1 MNSTKTYRYFLF
13 AVFSALALCSQAQKA
28 WFADGYHG
36 GVYGHYPMWQAKFM
50 VDKLT
55 ENPGWKINL
64 EIEPETWDSVSVNDA
79 ENFEAFQRYY
89 SETGRLGRIEFVN
102 PAYAQPYAYNI
113 SGESIIRHF
122 SYGISKIRE
131 YFPEATFLT
140 YSCEEP
146 CFTSSLP
153 QILKGFRYKYAV
165 IRNPNTCWGGYTS
178 AFGKDLV
185 NWIGPD
191 GTTIPAVP
199 RYECEELADNST
211 WQTDSW
217 TNSKEFIASCFAN
230 GIRYPVGMTF
240 QDAGW
245 DGGPWGNEYK
255 PTEYTCWTPYIEM
268 IGEKVKPIDWMFSLE
283 DVKPGLVWGA
293 QVLQKLA
300 QEIRVSENRLI
311 MAEKMASL
319 NYILSGEEYPVS
331 NFAEGW
337 RTLMLAQHHDC
348 WIVPYN
354 GSPGY
359 TWADNV
365 TRWTNTSNRI
375 AEEIILKLSDAKEG
389 EQTSAIRV
397 FNTLGVPRT
406 DVVKINMPEG
416 FSEKEVAVFN
426 INDKQVPSQIL
437 EDNSGKKVLA
447 FEAEVPAMGYS
458 TFNIRSAKQQAT
470 KPSVK
475 QLPDGKTRIETSFYI
490 AEFDPAKGG
499 EITSLIDKKNSN
511 RQLVEKGKSLNGLRG
526 YFYME
531 EKFQQSSDSEAKI
544 SVVEDGPL
552 FTQIKVENQ
561 IAENDYVQ
569 LITFTKNSPL
579 IDFELKIDWNGQPGI
594 GAYDQ
599 TDNYEA
605 KERKKAFYNDAFK
618 LHLQFPLAG
627 VNGKLYKNAPFDV
640 CESQLENTIY
650 NSWDSI
656 KHNVILNWVDVENTS
671 GDYGVALLSDHTT
684 SYIQTSELPLGLT
697 VQYTGKA
704 LWGRDYR
711 VDGPTEIQYAL
722 LPHSKNWV
730 DASVEL
736 ASQAW
741 NEPLIV
747 QFSNAGD
754 TVSEFSLLET
764 GDDNLHITSVT
775 LDGKDLLVRLYNTSN
790 NQNHE
795 VHWNCNA
802 TEFELVD
809 LNNNTI
815 SSIIKNK
822 NKNGQWVTKPK
833 LPQFGFQT
841 VKLTQVKL

>member
-13 AVFSALALCSQAQKA
+13 AVFSALAVFSQAQTA

-50 VDKLT
+50 VEKLT

-64 EIEPETWDSVSVNDA
+64 EIEPETWDTVSIKDA
-79 ENFEAFQRYY
+79 ENFKAFQKYY
-89 SETGRLGRIEFVN
+89 SETGRFGRIEFVN
-102 PAYAQPYAYNI
+102 PAYAQPYSYNI

-122 SYGISKIRE
+122 SYGIAKTRE

-153 QILKGFRYKYAV
+153 QILKGFGYKYAV

-217 TNSKEFIASCFAN
+217 TNSNEFIANCFAY
-230 GIRYPVGMTF
+230 GIQYPVGMTF

-245 DGGPWGNEYK
+245 DGGPWGNEYD
-255 PTEYTCWTPYIEM
+255 PTEYTCWTPYIDM
-268 IGEKVKPIDWMFSLE
+268 ISGKVKPNDWKFSIE

-311 MAEKMASL
+311 MAEKLASL
-319 NYILSGEEYPVS
+319 DYILSGEAYPVS
-331 NFAEGW
+331 DFAEGW

-354 GSPGY
+354 GRPGY

-375 AEEIILKLSDAKEG
+375 AEETISKLSDTKEG
-389 EQTSAIRV
+389 EQTCAIRV
-397 FNTLGVPRT
+397 FNTLGQART
-406 DVVKINMPEG
+406 DVVKIDLPKDFN
-416 FSEKEVAVFN
+416 EKEIAVFN

-437 EDNSGKKVLA
+437 EVNSGKNVLA

-458 TFNIRSAKQQAT
+458 TFDIRSAKQQAT
-470 KPSVK
+470 EPSVK
-475 QLPDGKTRIETSFYI
+475 QLPDGRTRIETSFYI

-499 EITSLIDKKNSN
+499 EITSLIDKKSSN
-511 RQLVEKGKSLNGLRG
+511 RQLVEKGEGLNGVRG
-526 YFYME
+526 YFYKE
-531 EKFQQSSDSEAKI
+531 EKFHQSSDNKATI
-544 SVVEDGPL
+544 SVVEDGAL

-561 IAENDYVQ
+561 IAGNNYTQ
-569 LITFTKNSPL
+569 LISFAKTNPL
-579 IDFELKIDWNGQPGI
+579 INFELKIDWTGQLGI

-599 TDNYEA
+599 SNNYDATDL
-605 KERKKAFYNDAFK
+605 KKAFYNDAFK
-618 LHLQFPLAG
+618 LHLQFPLADAK
-627 VNGKLYKNAPFDV
+627 GKLYKNAPFDV

-656 KHNVILNWVDVENTS
+656 KHNVVLNWVDVENTS
-671 GDYGVALLSDHTT
+671 GDYGVALFSDHTT
-684 SYIQTSELPLGLT
+684 SYVQTRELPLGLT

-704 LWGRDYR
+704 LWGRDYW

-736 ASQAW
+736 ASQSW
-741 NEPLIV
+741 NEPLIGQLSSV
-747 QFSNAGD
+747 KNEMP
-754 TVSEFSLLET
+754 EFSLLET
-764 GDDNLHITSVT
+764 CDNNLHVTSAT
-775 LDGKDLLVRLYNTSN
+775 LDGKDLLVRIYNTSEK
-790 NQNHE
+790 QSHE
-795 VHWNCNA
+795 VHWNCNGA
-802 TEFELVD
+802 DFELVD
-809 LNNNTI
+809 LSNNTI
-815 SSIIKNK
+815 SPIKKNK
-822 NKNGQWVTKPK
+822 NKNGQWVTKLK